1 MGMPDFLLRC
11 SGHDGVEDF
20 FIHITLMENNARAE
34 ERTVIMSEQALVA
47 AGVNS
52 WKLNIERA
60 NKLFSPLT
68 EEQLLKEVAPG
79 KNRLIYLWGH
89 LTAVHDRMLPL
100 LVLGPRLH
108 PEYDALFLTSP
119 DKTVPTLPAA
129 QEIKQAWEEVN
140 GKLLAGFESLSPAAW
155 LEKHDAVSAEDFA
168 KDPRRNRFS
177 LLLNRTTHISFH
189 LGQTALI
196 SK

>member
-1 MGMPDFLLRC
+1 
-11 SGHDGVEDF
+11 
-20 FIHITLMENNARAE
+20 
-34 ERTVIMSEQALVA
+34 MSEQALATA
-47 AGVNS
+47 AVNS
-52 WKLNIERA
+52 WKLNIDRA
-60 NKLFSPLT
+60 NRLFYPLT

-119 DKTVPTLPAA
+119 DKAAPTLPAA
-129 QEIKQAWEEVN
+129 PEIKKAWDEVN
-140 GKLLAGFESLSPAAW
+140 GALLAGFESLSAGAW
-155 LEKHDAVSAEDFA
+155 LEKHASVSDEEFA
-168 KDPRRNRFS
+168 KDPQRNRFS
-177 LLLNRTTHISFH
+177 VLLSRTTHVSFH
-189 LGQTALI
+189 LGQTVLI

>member
-1 MGMPDFLLRC
+1 MKDPPHH
-11 SGHDGVEDF
+11 S
-20 FIHITLMENNARAE
+20 RAT
-34 ERTVIMSEQALVA
+34 ERTVKMSEQALVTA
-47 AGVNS
+47 AVNS

-60 NKLFSPLT
+60 DRLFSPLS

-108 PEYDALFLTSP
+108 PEYDALFLTNP
-119 DKTVPTLPAA
+119 DKAVAALPAGS
-129 QEIKQAWEEVN
+129 EIKKAWDEVN
-140 GKLLAGFESLSPAAW
+140 GTLLAGFESLSATDW
-155 LEKHDAVSAEDFA
+155 LEKHGSVSDEDFA
-168 KDPRRNRFS
+168 KDPLRNRFS
-177 LLLNRTTHISFH
+177 VLLNRTTHISFH

-196 SK
+196 PKEAS